1 MTRRGTVNVDPES
14 NQSNAVNNPYSHPQP
29 TILPTWHPLNVLKRV
44 FYMGLAL
51 YGMNYFEAYQT
62 IMHSPKV
69 SHEWFKIGLAAS
81 VGTFI
86 MFKLSENEFWFHA
99 L

>member
-1 MTRRGTVNVDPES
+1 MTRRAKVNADPES
-14 NQSNAVNNPYSHPQP
+14 NQSNAVNNPYSNPIP
-29 TILPTWHPLNVLKRV
+29 TILPTWHPLNVMKRIL
-44 FYMGLAL
+44 YMGVAL
-51 YGMNYFEAYQT
+51 YAMNYFNAYQK

-86 MFKLSENEFWFHA
+86 FFN
-99 L
+99 

>member
-14 NQSNAVNNPYSHPQP
+14 NQSNAVNNPYSNPQP
-29 TILPTWHPLNVLKRV
+29 TILPTWHPLNVLWRAL
-44 FYMGLAL
+44 YMGVAL
-51 YGMNYFEAYQT
+51 YGMNYFKAYQT
-62 IMHSPKV
+62 LMYSPKV

-86 MFKLSENEFWFHA
+86 LCVN
-99 L
+99 